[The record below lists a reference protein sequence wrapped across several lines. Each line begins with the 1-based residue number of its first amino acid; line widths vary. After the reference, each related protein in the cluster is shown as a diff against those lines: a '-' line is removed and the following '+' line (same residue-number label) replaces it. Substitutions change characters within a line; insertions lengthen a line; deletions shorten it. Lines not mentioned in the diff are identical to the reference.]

1 VTSIE
6 PATTTQV
13 LQAWLRQHA
22 GYPNTSTTVPELT
35 DWVDSPGFWV
45 RIAGVVGGGPGMY
58 VPDRGPV
65 VQVETYAAN
74 RAAAGATSA
83 SRKIP
88 RGRAEQA
95 MIDICNKTFEFAAG
109 LDLTLPVL
117 MKPVWIETIY
127 PVSEVRELPD
137 PAPDVARYSADIYVG
152 WIERDPV
159 G

>member
-1 VTSIE
+1 VTSTE

-35 DWVDSPGFWV
+35 DWVDNPGFWV

-95 MIDICNKTFEFAAG
+95 MIDICNKTFEFSAG

-137 PAPDVARYSADIYVG
+137 PAVG
-152 WIERDPV
+152 
-159 G
+159 